1 MKLEAFDSSYFHG
14 KILLVMVVFKMFVYR
29 PVFNTLELKTDKST
43 DYVIGWKSKSLIGQK
58 FHLELLH
65 VKIACLV

>member
-1 MKLEAFDSSYFHG
+1 
-14 KILLVMVVFKMFVYR
+14 MFVYR